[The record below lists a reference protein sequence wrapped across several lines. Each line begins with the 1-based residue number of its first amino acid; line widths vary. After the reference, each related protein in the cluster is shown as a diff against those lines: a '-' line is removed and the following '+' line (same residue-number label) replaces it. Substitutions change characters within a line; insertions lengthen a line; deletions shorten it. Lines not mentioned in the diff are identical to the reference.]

1 MAPIPAELCI
11 AGRDLTEPRLTPG
24 GELLGWVVAHAG
36 EAAIE
41 LASGAILGTAT
52 GVRAGRGLGGG
63 AWCFAPDTQA
73 VIYVGADGNL
83 WRQPLTGAAAMPLTA
98 HGPERASSGP
108 QVSTDGRWVVHVVDQ
123 AEVWAL
129 DMHTGAARRL
139 DDGSADFCLD
149 PWVAADGTVQWM
161 AWNVPDMPWD
171 HARVQWA
178 DLHSSA
184 TGAWPG
190 AAGVQQPRQ
199 MPDGTRLAVRDDSG
213 WLNVWLD
220 DQPLL
225 GAGGEPY
232 EHAGPTWGPG
242 QRSYAWSPDGGRV
255 AFTRNE
261 RGFGRLCVVERSTS
275 TVREERIIG
284 TVREVARGVHGQLS
298 WEGERVAAVRSGART
313 PTQVVLYDTQTWER
327 TVVAQGPAAGWG
339 EHHLAEP
346 LAVEVAAADG
356 AVLHGRLYAADEPD
370 GRLIVWLHGG
380 PTDQWQVA
388 FMPRLA
394 YWRSRGWSVL
404 VPDHRGSTGHG
415 RDYQQVLRGQWGIV
429 DVDDTVAVTE
439 AAHRRGWGAPA
450 RTAIIGGSA
459 GGFTALGA
467 LARRRGLYAAAVLL
481 YPVTDLVDMAE
492 RSHRFERH
500 YTDSLVGPLPA
511 ARAAY
516 EQRSP
521 VLHVDRLT
529 ATPLLILHGD
539 LDAVVPL
546 EQSQVL
552 AERVNVAGGRAELH
566 VYAGEGHGFR
576 QPPNQLDEYARIG
589 EFLAR
594 HVPIG
599 SQP

>member
-1 MAPIPAELCI
+1 MNGRQTALMAGAF
-11 AGRDLTEPRLTPG
+11 GLTF
-24 GELLGWVVAHAG
+24 
-36 EAAIE
+36 
-41 LASGAILGTAT
+41 AILAGAFLALQSLARDPERPLYTPNPSLVAMASFAATPMPTRHAAGTPPPKQPQTTRPPTPTRRPAD
-52 GVRAGRGLGGG
+52 RSSAGPTAQRLGQG
-63 AWCFAPDTQA
+63 AQP
-73 VIYVGADGNL
+73 GADL
-83 WRQPLTGAAAMPLTA
+83 
-98 HGPERASSGP
+98 E
-108 QVSTDGRWVVHVVDQ
+108 DGVGRPDV
-123 AEVWAL
+123 
-129 DMHTGAARRL
+129 GRL

-184 TGAWPG
+184 TGAWHG

-220 DQPLL
+220 DRPLL

-242 QRSYAWSPDGGRV
+242 QRSYAWSPDGGQV

-261 RGFGRLCVVERSTS
+261 RGFGRLCVV
-275 TVREERIIG
+275 ERIIG

-415 RDYQQVLRGQWGIV
+415 RDYQQALRGQWGIV